1 MDVTL
6 PYEGVG
12 IRDAVS
18 QTLNPLSVPDETTSV
33 AEALARMYE
42 DQLNLLTG
50 RINDL
55 ERSQEEAKTRADE
68 AEQRN
73 KALQQALDLARINDA
88 KVQTI
93 LDNLCIENRTLKA
106 EVRRHN
112 CQGKDIAETSR
123 RVPR

>member
-88 KVQTI
+88 KVKTI

>member
-1 MDVTL
+1 MDVAL

-18 QTLNPLSVPDETTSV
+18 QTLNPLPVPDETTSV

-93 LDNLCIENRTLKA
+93 LDNMCIENRTLKA

>member
-1 MDVTL
+1 MDVAL